1 MNDTEREVIILNSA
15 WEMIDEMVNWA
26 MFVKNECTEPTHLLL
41 TNRAFSRL
49 FIIFLGD
56 FLSEIKSHEG
66 VVPLG
71 LSKPARNDAPPSDKT
86 FLFLIRQVCTKPK
99 LGTDSTHLRQT
110 ADAFADW
117 LEGEFTVPS
126 VNLSAIG
133 LVADLR
139 ITRIQYIQ
147 MCGDIAKHNL
157 ARLERRVKDL
167 RKLLEV
173 AKPSVSEQEAY
184 LAVEGF
190 FEWFQGKIFIYHS
203 SPIAEF
209 LNNIRWSI
217 YEYLQPEFQRSWH
230 MPDNAVTD
238 FPAYKYLVPSDV
250 TEPLAQAMYWNLM
263 NRSRSQPFMPQ
274 FVIHENF
281 KRRY

>member
-26 MFVKNECTEPTHLLL
+26 MFVKNEFTEPTHLLL
-41 TNRAFSRL
+41 TNRASSRL

-56 FLSEIKSHEG
+56 FLSEIKAYNG
-66 VVPLG
+66 KPALG
-71 LSKPARNDAPPSDKT
+71 LSKPAPNGAPPSDKT
-86 FLFLIRQVCTKPK
+86 FLFHIRQVCTNPK
-99 LGTDSTHLRQT
+99 LGTDLTRLRQT
-110 ADAFADW
+110 TDAFADW
-117 LEGEFTVPS
+117 LEGEFTAPS

-139 ITRIQYIQ
+139 IMRIQYIQ

-173 AKPSVSEQEAY
+173 ARPSVSEQDAY

-190 FEWFQGKIFIYHS
+190 FEWFQGNIFIYHS
-203 SPIAEF
+203 SQIAEF
-209 LNNIRWSI
+209 LNNIRWAI
-217 YEYLQPEFQRSWH
+217 YQFIQPEFQRSWH
-230 MPDNAVTD
+230 MPDNGTTD
-238 FPAYKYLVPSDV
+238 FPAYKYRVPSDV
-250 TEPLAQAMYWNLM
+250 TDPLAQAMYWNLM
-263 NRSRSQPFMPQ
+263 NRSRLKPFMPQ

>member
-56 FLSEIKSHEG
+56 FLSEVKAYNG
-66 VVPLG
+66 KPALG
-71 LSKPARNDAPPSDKT
+71 LSKPAPNGAPPSDKT
-86 FLFLIRQVCTKPK
+86 FLFHIRQVCTNPK
-99 LGTDSTHLRQT
+99 LGTDSTRLSQ
-110 ADAFADW
+110 AVDAFAEW
-117 LEGEFTVPS
+117 LESEFTAQS

-133 LVADLR
+133 FVEDLR

-157 ARLERRVKDL
+157 ARLEKRVNDL
-167 RKLLEV
+167 CKLLKV
-173 AKPSVSEQEAY
+173 KKPSVSEQDAY

-190 FEWFQGKIFIYHS
+190 FEWFQGNIFIYHS
-203 SPIAEF
+203 SQIAEF

-230 MPDNAVTD
+230 QPDNWATD
-238 FPAYKYLVPSDV
+238 FPAYAYHVPPNV
-250 TEPLAQAMYWNLM
+250 TEPLTRAMYWNLM
-263 NRSRSQPFMPQ
+263 NRARLRPIVPR
-274 FVIHENF
+274 FVICETS

>member
-217 YEYLQPEFQRSWH
+217 YEYLQPEFQRSW
-230 MPDNAVTD
+230 PDNAVTD

>member
-1 MNDTEREVIILNSA
+1 MR
-15 WEMIDEMVNWA
+15 
-26 MFVKNECTEPTHLLL
+26 
-41 TNRAFSRL
+41 
-49 FIIFLGD
+49 
-56 FLSEIKSHEG
+56 
-66 VVPLG
+66 
-71 LSKPARNDAPPSDKT
+71 
-86 FLFLIRQVCTKPK
+86 
-99 LGTDSTHLRQT
+99 LRQT
-110 ADAFADW
+110 VDAFAEW
-117 LEGEFTVPS
+117 LEGEFTAEN

-157 ARLERRVKDL
+157 ARLEKRVKNL
-167 RKLLEV
+167 HELLKV
-173 AKPSVSEQEAY
+173 AKPSVTEQEAY

-190 FEWFQGKIFIYHS
+190 FEWFQDDIFIYHS
-203 SPIAEF
+203 SQIAEF

-230 MPDNAVTD
+230 QRDNRATD
-238 FPAYKYLVPSDV
+238 FPAYGYHVPLGV
-250 TEPLAQAMYWNLM
+250 TQPLAQAMYWNLM

-274 FVIHENF
+274 FVISENV

>member
-26 MFVKNECTEPTHLLL
+26 TFVKNECTEPTNLLF

-56 FLSEIKSHEG
+56 FLSEIKPRNG
-66 VVPLG
+66 IVPLG
-71 LSKPARNDAPPSDKT
+71 LSGPARNDAPPSDKT
-86 FLFLIRQVCTKPK
+86 FLFHIRQVCTNPK
-99 LGTDSTHLRQT
+99 LGTDSTRLRQT

-117 LEGEFTVPS
+117 LEGEFTASS

-133 LVADLR
+133 LVANLR
-139 ITRIQYIQ
+139 MPRIRYIQ

-173 AKPSVSEQEAY
+173 AKPSVSEQDAY

-190 FEWFQGKIFIYHS
+190 FEWFQGNIFIYHS
-203 SPIAEF
+203 SQIAEF

-217 YEYLQPEFQRSWH
+217 YEFLQPEFQRSWDL
-230 MPDNAVTD
+230 PDDGTTD
-238 FPAYKYLVPSDV
+238 FPAYKYRVPSDV

-263 NRSRSQPFMPQ
+263 NRSRSRPFVQQ
-274 FVIHENF
+274 FVIHERF
-281 KRRY
+281 KTRY

>member
-1 MNDTEREVIILNSA
+1 MNGTEREVIILNSA

-49 FIIFLGD
+49 FTIFLGD
-56 FLSEIKSHEG
+56 FLSEIKVYNG
-66 VVPLG
+66 RPALG
-71 LSKPARNDAPPSDKT
+71 LSKPAPNGAPPSDKT
-86 FLFLIRQVCTKPK
+86 FLFHIRQVCTNPK
-99 LGTDSTHLRQT
+99 LGTDSTRLRQSV
-110 ADAFADW
+110 DAFAEW
-117 LEGEFTVPS
+117 LEGEFTAQH

-157 ARLERRVKDL
+157 ARLEKRVNDL
-167 RKLLEV
+167 PKLLEV
-173 AKPSVSEQEAY
+173 AKPPVSKQDVY

-190 FEWFQGKIFIYHS
+190 FEWFQSNIFIYHS
-203 SPIAEF
+203 SQIAEF

-230 MPDNAVTD
+230 RTDNGATD
-238 FPAYKYLVPSDV
+238 SPAHEYRVPSDV
-250 TEPLAQAMYWNLM
+250 TEPLEQAMYWNLM